1 MTRKILE
8 VIIRSVTTYLMLL
21 VLGRIIGRKLL
32 SRITFFDFIVGVT
45 LGSIAVRIALGA
57 QESPL
62 LASVAAVVITI
73 LVVVTDFFDI
83 KSINF
88 RRLVDGEPITLIS
101 SGKLLDYN
109 LRKVK
114 ISINMLMMQLREK
127 DIFNI
132 DDVELAVIE
141 NDGQLT
147 VLPKADKKPVTR
159 EDLNI
164 SKNDTELIKDI
175 IIDGKIMYNNLKS
188 SDHDEKWVTQQLKA
202 QHINDIDEVF
212 YAGLNDGGVL
222 YVSKRTKQ

>member
-8 VIIRSVTTYLMLL
+8 VIIRSVATYLMLL
-21 VLGRIIGRKLL
+21 ALGRIIGRKLL

-57 QESPL
+57 QESPV

-73 LVVVTDFFDI
+73 LVVITDFLDI

-101 SGKLLDYN
+101 NGKILDYN

-127 DIFNI
+127 NIFNI
-132 DDVELAVIE
+132 DDVALAVIE

-147 VLPKADKKPVTR
+147 VLQKSNKQPVTAG
-159 EDLNI
+159 DLSI
-164 SKNDTELIKDI
+164 SNSENRIITDM
-175 IIDGKIMYNNLKS
+175 IIDGKIMYNNLKRTN
-188 SDHDEKWVTQQLKA
+188 HDEKWITQQLKA
-202 QHINDIDEVF
+202 QDIYDIEEVF
-212 YAGLNDGGVL
+212 YAGLNAGDTL
-222 YVSKRTKQ
+222 YVSKKTKQ